1 MDAVPETLIL
11 QPKVID
17 SYEWLEAVVCD
28 VETECA
34 MEKGIPG
41 V

>member
-17 SYEWLEAVVCD
+17 SYDWLEPIVCD
-28 VETECA
+28 VVP
-34 MEKGIPG
+34 EKSQN
-41 V
+41 